1 MQENISKL
9 YKVDKYEKEA
19 AKDPSNDEVKTKL
32 EYAKKHTSEA
42 MVFVAKYDKIG
53 VDFVADSM
61 QHNGLLKPIETT
73 RVKDALKKAFKMDSL
88 TKLGKTDA
96 SVKVIA
102 DSITKKLEE
111 GKKLYALYGTVDNSV
126 LLDTLSSTFVLSEK
140 QQDKIGKAIAEI
152 NAKTEVV
159 KALKKADNSFL
170 VNCIIGLVVIFILT
184 YLYVDVLR
192 EPNAF
197 RKANI
202 FKRLQLLSSAAFS
215 LGHGGNDAQKVMGI
229 IGAAFVAYNSQKY
242 GDVGAALKELP
253 WVPLA
258 CYTAIG
264 LGTLSGGWKIVKT
277 MGSKITKVSPL
288 EGVTAETAGSF
299 TLFMTEQMGIPVSTT
314 HTITGAIMG
323 VGASRRLSAVRW
335 GVTFNLIWAWI
346 LTIPVSA
353 AVAGL
358 VYWIVSFFVK

>member
-32 EYAKKHTSEA
+32 ENAKKHTSEA

-111 GKKLYALYGTVDNSV
+111 GKKLYALYGTVDNLV

-170 VNCIIGLVVIFILT
+170 VNCIIGLVVIFIL
-184 YLYVDVLR
+184 
-192 EPNAF
+192 
-197 RKANI
+197 
-202 FKRLQLLSSAAFS
+202 
-215 LGHGGNDAQKVMGI
+215 
-229 IGAAFVAYNSQKY
+229 
-242 GDVGAALKELP
+242 
-253 WVPLA
+253 
-258 CYTAIG
+258 
-264 LGTLSGGWKIVKT
+264 
-277 MGSKITKVSPL
+277 
-288 EGVTAETAGSF
+288 
-299 TLFMTEQMGIPVSTT
+299 
-314 HTITGAIMG
+314 
-323 VGASRRLSAVRW
+323 
-335 GVTFNLIWAWI
+335 
-346 LTIPVSA
+346 
-353 AVAGL
+353 
-358 VYWIVSFFVK
+358 